1 MEKAPFQT
9 KIMINSWWITNEYA
23 HRDMMNVENG
33 RCISLQTNEMAESKQ
48 FRQTAISINYS
59 SLFWMQAI
67 INTFHTV
74 GQ

>member
-59 SLFWMQAI
+59 SLFW
-67 INTFHTV
+67 
-74 GQ
+74 